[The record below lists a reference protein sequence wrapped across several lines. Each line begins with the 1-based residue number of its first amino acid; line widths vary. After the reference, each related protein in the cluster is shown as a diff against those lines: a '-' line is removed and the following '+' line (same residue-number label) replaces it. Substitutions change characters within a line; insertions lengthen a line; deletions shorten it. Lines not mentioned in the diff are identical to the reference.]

1 MRSACET
8 HKLPLAQ
15 TWVPCIRQG
24 KEGCRHTDD
33 NYQHCISP
41 VEHACYVGD
50 PCVQAFHEA
59 CCEHHLLKGEG
70 VTGEAFIT
78 NQPCFSTDVTA
89 FSKIDYPLSHHAR
102 IFGLR
107 ASVAIRL
114 RSIHNIADDFALE
127 FFLPVNC
134 TDGEEQKKMLTSL
147 SMIIQ
152 RVCHSLRVISN
163 KELEEEASLSIDEV
177 TVPAESRSAG
187 MEFQQCR
194 KVAPHGTKEKSNENL
209 IGQVSNLSQQEDS
222 ILKGNIDC
230 GWECSSFGEG
240 GLPIA
245 GLSKTGDK
253 RRTKAEKTIT
263 LQVLRQYFAGS
274 LKDAAKNIGG
284 KLYIKACL
292 HFMLLIKQRRSFKLG
307 CQFMYSAL
315 VFLLYSPFK
324 L

>member
-1 MRSACET
+1 M

-15 TWVPCIRQG
+15 AWVPCNKQG

-33 NYQHCISP
+33 NYIHCISP

-50 PCVQAFHEA
+50 PRVQGFHEA
-59 CCEHHLLKGEG
+59 CSEHHLLKGQG
-70 VTGEAFIT
+70 VTGEAFMT
-78 NQPCFSTDVTA
+78 NQPCFSTDVTSY
-89 FSKIDYPLSHHAR
+89 SKTDYPLSHHAR

-107 ASVAIRL
+107 SAVALRL
-114 RSIHNIADDFALE
+114 RSIHNSTDDFVLE

-134 TDGEEQKKMLTSL
+134 TDSEEQKKMLSSL

-163 KELEEEASLSIDEV
+163 KELEDETNLSLNEV
-177 TVPAESRSAG
+177 TVPAETGSAR
-187 MEFQQCR
+187 MEFEQCR
-194 KVAPHGTKEKSNENL
+194 NITSHGTKEKSNETL
-209 IGQVSNLSQQEDS
+209 TRQVSNMSQQEDTV
-222 ILKGNIDC
+222 LKGNLDY

-240 GLPIA
+240 GLPVG

-284 KLYIKACL
+284 ELYFQSCFSLWLSINHIQSLK
-292 HFMLLIKQRRSFKLG
+292 FG
-307 CQFMYSAL
+307 C
-315 VFLLYSPFK
+315 
-324 L
+324 